1 MSRRRVLAMGLA
13 GALGLA
19 MAPQA
24 QAAGFFDDL
33 ARIFGARPTPPAM
46 IGRGD
51 PFIGS
56 DPFEMTVKPK
66 RQKPRAAAAS
76 TKPAEPAVKLD
87 PATDPHWYLH
97 DPTLRKG
104 DIVVTRAGVVVF
116 DGRSASEHS
125 PAAFTALGD
134 TKRLPKAQQQVLQ
147 AAAAGGRAYF
157 HYDGEASPA
166 ALVQKIRA
174 ENAISLAQ

>member
-1 MSRRRVLAMGLA
+1 MSRRMVLAMGMA
-13 GALGLA
+13 GAVGLA

-46 IGRGD
+46 IGG
-51 PFIGS
+51 G

-66 RQKPRAAAAS
+66 RHKPRAAAAS
-76 TKPAEPAVKLD
+76 TKPAEAAVKLD

-97 DPTLRKG
+97 DATLRKG
-104 DIVVTRAGVVVF
+104 DIIVTRSGVVVF

-134 TKRLPKAQQQVLQ
+134 TKRLPKAQQQTLQ

-157 HYDGEASPA
+157 SNDGEASRA
-166 ALVQKIRA
+166 ALVQKVSA

>member
-1 MSRRRVLAMGLA
+1 MSRRMVLAMGMA
-13 GALGLA
+13 GAMGLA
-19 MAPQA
+19 MVPQA

-46 IGRGD
+46 IGG
-51 PFIGS
+51 G

-87 PATDPHWYLH
+87 PATDPYWYLH

-104 DIVVTRAGVVVF
+104 DIIVTRAGVVVF
-116 DGRSASEHS
+116 DGRSGSQHS
-125 PAAFTALGD
+125 PEAFTALGD

-157 HYDGEASPA
+157 RHDGPASPA
-166 ALVQKIRA
+166 ALVQKVNV
-174 ENAISLAQ
+174 ENAISQAQ

>member
-1 MSRRRVLAMGLA
+1 MSRRIVLAMGLA
-13 GALGLA
+13 GAFGLA
-19 MAPQA
+19 MTPQA

-46 IGRGD
+46 IGGR
-51 PFIGS
+51 

-66 RQKPRAAAAS
+66 RHKPRAAAAS

-104 DIVVTRAGVVVF
+104 DIVVTRAGIVVF

-134 TKRLPKAQQQVLQ
+134 TKRLPKAQQQTLQ

-157 HYDGEASPA
+157 RYDGEASSA
-166 ALVQKIRA
+166 ALVQKVRA